1 MWMKMLLALTTPL
14 LLASTSTD
22 RSPLTFKGLGEIRIG
37 MTIAQLKARDFASD
51 SMYEG
56 QSRDEY
62 DGCHYMFNG
71 RDYPGVGLMIND
83 GRLARIDID
92 KGRDIAN
99 AKSNGIY
106 KPIPVPAWQS
116 HSGAKIG
123 MSEKKIKAIY
133 GRWLKISGHP
143 YLGEAGSYLRLDSS
157 DGKYAMIFETAVN
170 DMGSEVLE
178 KSDKEKFVTDF
189 RAGLADAVSY
199 IEGCA

>member
-1 MWMKMLLALTTPL
+1 MWMKMLLALITPL
-14 LLASTSTD
+14 LLVSTPTD

-37 MTIAQLKARDFASD
+37 MTIGQLKARDFASD

-62 DGCHYMFNG
+62 DACHYMFNG
-71 RDYPGVGLMIND
+71 RDYPGVSLMIND

-92 KGRDIAN
+92 KGRDIAP
-99 AKSNGIY
+99 AKSNGIS
-106 KPIPVPAWQS
+106 KPTPVPTWQS
-116 HSGAKIG
+116 YSGAKIG
-123 MSEKKIKAIY
+123 MSEKEIKAIY
-133 GRWLKISGHP
+133 GHWLKISGHP

-157 DGKYAMIFETAVN
+157 DGKYAMIFETAAK

-178 KSDKEKFVTDF
+178 NPDQEKFVTDF
-189 RAGLADAVSY
+189 RAGLADAVSF